1 MFRSLCC
8 GCFSLRCVAASSR
21 PHFLDPDNHPSVSS
35 GSGCPPP
42 DPSLLLFCA
51 RLSRVKSAQ
60 RSTCLLWII
69 SFLDYVAWSFDPILP
84 DDINIF
90 SYLDWFLVQSWR
102 ITVRTSTLESCLSVK
117 TEGQLRFDLWLSI
130 NTWKL
135 TQLYSWLDLL
145 SGPSGAHTGLA
156 WINYP
161 SGLSQTYELQ
171 K

>member
-1 MFRSLCC
+1 MCCCLVPSSLP
-8 GCFSLRCVAASSR
+8 R
-21 PHFLDPDNHPSVSS
+21 PWQPPQRLIWFWLPPSW
-35 GSGCPPP
+35 PKP
-42 DPSLLLFCA
+42 PSLLCPTV
-51 RLSRVKSAQ
+51 SGKSAQ

-69 SFLDYVAWSFDPILP
+69 SFLDYVAGSFDPILP